1 MKKIRIGLVV
11 NPLAG
16 IGGAVG
22 LKGSD
27 GADIVAEAQRR
38 GAQPQAIQ
46 RAARALSVLVDQ
58 PVELLVGAGA
68 LGADSAAL
76 AGLPFTQVG
85 EAPAQT
91 TAEDTRK
98 VVQSLLEQQVDL
110 LLFAG
115 GDGTAR
121 DIAAVNSQLCP
132 VLGIPA
138 GCKMHSGVYA
148 NNPEDAGHLL
158 ARLAQ
163 GGLVDLVEAEVRDID
178 EEAFRQGR
186 VNARYYATQLVPRSD
201 GLLQQVKSGRSA
213 SDDAV
218 TVTDMAAWMV
228 EQMEPD
234 QDYLLGSGTTV
245 AAVMDELNLPNTLLG
260 VDLVRDAELVV
271 SDMSASD
278 ILSLTGERSLHAVL
292 TIIGG
297 QGHLFGRGNQQF
309 SPEVIRR
316 IGRNRLHIL
325 ATRSKLAALD
335 GRPLLL
341 DTGDAALDQS
351 LAGWVSITTGYD
363 ERVLYPLGR
372 QQEESNT

>member
-1 MKKIRIGLVV
+1 MAKLKIGLIV

-27 GADIVAEAQRR
+27 GPEIVAEAQRR
-38 GAQPQAIQ
+38 GAKPQAVD
-46 RAARALSVLVDQ
+46 RAARALAALIDQ
-58 PVELLVGAGA
+58 PIELLVFGGAMGA
-68 LGADSAAL
+68 TSAEL
-76 AGLPFTQVG
+76 ANVQFTQVG
-85 EAPAQT
+85 SVPNLMTSAD
-91 TAEDTRK
+91 DTRQAAK
-98 VVQSLLEQQVDL
+98 ALFEQNIDL

-121 DIAAVNSQLCP
+121 DIASVNAHNCP

-148 NNPEDAGHLL
+148 NNPEDAGQLL
-158 ARLAQ
+158 AKLAQ

-178 EEAFRQGR
+178 EEEFRQGR
-186 VNARYYATQLVPRSD
+186 VNARYYATMLVPRSD

-213 SDDAV
+213 DDDEV
-218 TVTDMAAWMV
+218 TVTDIAAYMA

-234 QDYLLGSGTTV
+234 HDYLIGSGTTV
-245 AAVMDELNLPNTLLG
+245 AEVMNELGLPNTLLG
-260 VDLVRDAELVV
+260 VDLVRDNELV
-271 SDMSASD
+271 ASD
-278 ILSLTGERSLHAVL
+278 IHAAQILALTGERPLHAVV

-297 QGHLFGRGNQQF
+297 QGHLFGRGNQQL
-309 SPEVIRR
+309 SPDVIRR
-316 IGRNRLHIL
+316 IDRQHLHVL

-341 DTGDAALDQS
+341 DTGDAALDNS
-351 LAGWVSITTGYD
+351 LSGWVSVIVGYD
-363 ERVLYPLGR
+363 ERVLYPLGK
-372 QQEESNT
+372 QQES